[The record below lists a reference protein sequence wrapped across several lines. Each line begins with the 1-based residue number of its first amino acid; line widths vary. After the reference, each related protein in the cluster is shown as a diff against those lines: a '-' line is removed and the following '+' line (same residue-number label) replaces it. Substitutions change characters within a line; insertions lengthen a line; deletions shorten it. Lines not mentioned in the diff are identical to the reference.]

1 MEKTIRVGMM
11 PGRINEYAVETG
23 TSVADVLALAELN
36 ASGYDVKVDGE
47 KVDPS
52 TAVVTETTSLILLAR
67 QVKGNVD
74 KTVRVGMMPGRINEF
89 AVEVGT
95 SVSDVLELAELNA
108 SGYDVKVDGVKVNP
122 SNAVVTDTTSLIL
135 LAKQVKGNK

>member
-11 PGRINEYAVETG
+11 PGRINEYAVEVG
-23 TSVADVLALAELN
+23 TKVSDVLTLAELN

-52 TAVVTETTSLILLAR
+52 TAVVTENTSLILLAK

-74 KTVRVGMMPGRINEF
+74 KTVRVGMMPGRINEY
-89 AVEVGT
+89 AVTVGT
-95 SVSDVLELAELNA
+95 SVADVLAMAELNPT
-108 SGYDVKVDGVKVNP
+108 GYDVKVDGEKADL
-122 SNAVVTDTTSLIL
+122 STAVVTDSTSLIL